1 MNHFRFR
8 LQYISAKFE
17 YMKLKLIIGL
27 FGLMFIIISC
37 GESRK
42 LKDESVKESF
52 KQYCALCHGM
62 DGSLQ
67 LNGAKDFSKSVL
79 TLDERVEIIT
89 NGKNTM
95 TPFKGILSPEQI
107 QELAEYTMKFSK

>member
-1 MNHFRFR
+1 
-8 LQYISAKFE
+8 
-17 YMKLKLIIGL
+17 MKWKMI
-27 FGLMFIIISC
+27 FGILAIMFLIISC
-37 GESRK
+37 VESKK
-42 LKDESVKESF
+42 LQESTIKDTF

-67 LNGAKDFSKSVL
+67 LNGAKDFSESIL
-79 TLDERVEIIT
+79 TLEERVDIIT

-107 QELAEYTMKFSK
+107 QELAEYTLNFSK

>member
-1 MNHFRFR
+1 M
-8 LQYISAKFE
+8 QQD
-17 YMKLKLIIGL
+17 GT
-27 FGLMFIIISC
+27 
-37 GESRK
+37 
-42 LKDESVKESF
+42 KETF

-62 DGSLQ
+62 DGTLQ

-79 TLDERVEIIT
+79 TLEDRINIIT

-107 QELAEYTMKFSK
+107 RDLAEYTMKFSK

>member
-1 MNHFRFR
+1 M
-8 LQYISAKFE
+8 
-17 YMKLKLIIGL
+17 
-27 FGLMFIIISC
+27 FGLALFIISC

-42 LKDESVKESF
+42 LKDENIKETF

-67 LNGAKDFSKSVL
+67 LNGAKDFSESSL
-79 TLDERVEIIT
+79 TLEERVNIIS

-107 QELAEYTMKFSK
+107 QSLAEYTMKFSK